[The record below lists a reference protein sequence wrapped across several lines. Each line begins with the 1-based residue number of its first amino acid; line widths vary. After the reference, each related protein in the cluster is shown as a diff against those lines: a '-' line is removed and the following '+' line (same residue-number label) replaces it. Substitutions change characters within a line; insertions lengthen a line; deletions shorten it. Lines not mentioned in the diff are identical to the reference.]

1 MMSSSEKPEDRKA
14 TFERWKQELAER
26 EKAFSHTKEST
37 KRELEQLRKEIDRVS
52 ESATVFL
59 EEIYISIEEKE
70 GLMHTEIEKP
80 FEGVDLDLIGN
91 LRNALDKLYST
102 AQEMQ
107 DLITDNKGIGYTLED
122 KIIALEEDLKNNQ
135 KEG

>member
-1 MMSSSEKPEDRKA
+1 
-14 TFERWKQELAER
+14 
-26 EKAFSHTKEST
+26 
-37 KRELEQLRKEIDRVS
+37 
-52 ESATVFL
+52 
-59 EEIYISIEEKE
+59 
-70 GLMHTEIEKP
+70 MHTEIEKP

>member
-1 MMSSSEKPEDRKA
+1 MEKMMSSSEKPEDRKA

-70 GLMHTEIEKP
+70 GLCIRKSRSLLR
-80 FEGVDLDLIGN
+80 GLI
-91 LRNALDKLYST
+91 
-102 AQEMQ
+102 
-107 DLITDNKGIGYTLED
+107 
-122 KIIALEEDLKNNQ
+122 
-135 KEG
+135 